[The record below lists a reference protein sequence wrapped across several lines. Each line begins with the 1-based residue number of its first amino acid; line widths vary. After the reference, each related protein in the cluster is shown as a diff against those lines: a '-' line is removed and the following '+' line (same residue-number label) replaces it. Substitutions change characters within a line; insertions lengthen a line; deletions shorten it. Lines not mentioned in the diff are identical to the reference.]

1 MTVVVSHDTLRS
13 AIAGAFEK
21 SNIKFSYVSDL
32 TKEEFE
38 RLLASAIKA
47 CVETADFS
55 NHVRNLK

>member
-1 MTVVVSHDTLRS
+1 MHHDVFKS
-13 AIAGAFEK
+13 AIANAFDK
-21 SNIKFSYVSDL
+21 SDIKFSKMSDL

-55 NHVRNLK
+55 QHIRNLK

>member
-1 MTVVVSHDTLRS
+1 MSVRHDEFER
-13 AIAGAFEK
+13 AIAGAFQK
-21 SNIKFSYVSDL
+21 SDIKFSKVSDL

-47 CVETADFS
+47 CVETAEFS

>member
-1 MTVVVSHDTLRS
+1 MSVHHSDFKD
-13 AIAGAFEK
+13 AIARAFGESDIKFEK
-21 SNIKFSYVSDL
+21 VSDL

-55 NHVRNLK
+55 QHIRNLK